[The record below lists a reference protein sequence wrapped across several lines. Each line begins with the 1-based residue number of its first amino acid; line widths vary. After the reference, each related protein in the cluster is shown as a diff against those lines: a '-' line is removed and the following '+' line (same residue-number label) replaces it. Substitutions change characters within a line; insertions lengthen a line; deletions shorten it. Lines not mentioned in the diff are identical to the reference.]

1 MEKRL
6 HCKEKHF
13 VANIFVPVY
22 LYIYCVYPAISKS
35 EKQLPN
41 CLKIN
46 ETSVVLSVFNCIIS
60 DVSTLLLPFL
70 SVTLHESGTRNAL
83 LGPWPNNTEVYLTP
97 LISTKNYR
105 MKVLIY
111 HIRLYYME

>member
-1 MEKRL
+1 MILRTWKRGL

-22 LYIYCVYPAISKS
+22 LYIYCVYPAISKG

-60 DVSTLLLPFL
+60 DVSTFA
-70 SVTLHESGTRNAL
+70 VTVSFCH
-83 LGPWPNNTEVYLTP
+83 
-97 LISTKNYR
+97 ST
-105 MKVLIY
+105 
-111 HIRLYYME
+111 